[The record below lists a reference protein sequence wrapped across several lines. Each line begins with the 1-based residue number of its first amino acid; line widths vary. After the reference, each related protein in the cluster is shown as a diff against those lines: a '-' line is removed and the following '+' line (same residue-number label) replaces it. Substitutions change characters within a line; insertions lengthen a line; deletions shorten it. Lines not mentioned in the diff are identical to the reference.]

1 MTLKAVS
8 ATVVGYQ
15 HFLNSGIRQGCPFSP
30 LAFVLAV
37 ELLAHKI
44 RQSPDV
50 KGVCILTAY
59 GDTFIKLTLYADDT
73 TLLLRDKNDVQQAL
87 KIVEDFS
94 MFSGL
99 LLNRSKTE
107 TMSIG
112 KDIPGDSADIR
123 WIKKD
128 DYLKIIW
135 VYFNRTERISNID

>member
-1 MTLKAVS
+1 M
-8 ATVVGYQ
+8 
-15 HFLNSGIRQGCPFSP
+15 
-30 LAFVLAV
+30 
-37 ELLAHKI
+37 
-44 RQSPDV
+44 
-50 KGVCILTAY
+50 
-59 GDTFIKLTLYADDT
+59 
-73 TLLLRDKNDVQQAL
+73 
-87 KIVEDFS
+87 VEDFS
-94 MFSGL
+94 MFSDL